1 MVNRFFK
8 DVTCGSHAACLAS
21 RRNESNLNRHRRI
34 KLKLLLMGTRRE
46 KNSLPKLFTSWRT
59 DDGRVCRWS
68 FNPKREASSLLDG
81 SQLQRKVRSCDSFS
95 FLAFLE
101 EDERKK
107 IRRRRVKKNFTTS
120 RPISINLDFKRQK

>member
-1 MVNRFFK
+1 MNIFFK
-8 DVTCGSHAACLAS
+8 DVTCGSHAACLAN
-21 RRNESNLNRHRRI
+21 RPNESNLDCHRRI
-34 KLKLLLMGTRRE
+34 KLKLLLMGTRRK

-59 DDGRVCRWS
+59 DGRVCRCS

-81 SQLQRKVRSCDSFS
+81 SQLQRTVRSCDSFS

-107 IRRRRVKKNFTTS
+107 IRRRTVKKNFTTS